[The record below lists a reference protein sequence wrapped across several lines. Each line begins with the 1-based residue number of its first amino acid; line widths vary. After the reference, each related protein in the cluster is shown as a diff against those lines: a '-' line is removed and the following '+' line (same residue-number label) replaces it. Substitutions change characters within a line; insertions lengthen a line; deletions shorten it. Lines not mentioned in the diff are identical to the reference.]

1 MTRSA
6 LDIIQGVEQRN
17 SLATT
22 LYEEIDVWGVVEMNI
37 NNFCESQGDLYQ
49 EAKEEGWLGYRIP
62 KNHLGLLGYL
72 RNGFAIQLKII
83 NQYDIALPIWNNEF
97 VGFFRSDWF
106 KNTTLKNGFV
116 KPIYKKEHFDL
127 IKKFKL

>member
-6 LDIIQGVEQRN
+6 LDIIKGVEKR
-17 SLATT
+17 SSVTP
-22 LYEEIDVWGVVEMNI
+22 YEEIDIWGAVEMNI
-37 NNFCESQGDLYQ
+37 DNFCESQVDFCQ
-49 EAKEEGWLGYRIP
+49 KAKEEGWLGYRIA

-72 RNGFAIQLKII
+72 RNGFTIQLKIL
-83 NQYDIALPIWNNEF
+83 NQYDIPLPIWNNEF

-106 KNTTLKNGFV
+106 KNTALENGFV

>member
-6 LDIIQGVEQRN
+6 LDIIRGVEKRN

-22 LYEEIDVWGVVEMNI
+22 PYKEIDVWGVVEMNI
-37 NNFCESQGDLYQ
+37 NKFCESQADFCQ

-106 KNTTLKNGFV
+106 KNTTLENEFV

>member
-6 LDIIQGVEQRN
+6 LDIIKGVEKR
-17 SLATT
+17 SSVTP
-22 LYEEIDVWGVVEMNI
+22 YEEIDIWGVVEMNI
-37 NNFCESQGDLYQ
+37 NNFCESQADFCQ
-49 EAKEEGWLGYRIP
+49 KAKEEGWLGYRIP

-72 RNGFAIQLKII
+72 RNGFAIQLKIL
-83 NQYDIALPIWNNEF
+83 NKYNIALPIWNNEF

-106 KNTTLKNGFV
+106 KNITLENEFV

>member
-6 LDIIQGVEQRN
+6 LDIIKGVEKR
-17 SLATT
+17 SSITP
-22 LYEEIDVWGVVEMNI
+22 YEEIDIWGVVEMNI
-37 NNFCESQGDLYQ
+37 NKFCESQADFCQ
-49 EAKEEGWLGYRIP
+49 KAKEEGWLGYRIP

-72 RNGFAIQLKII
+72 RNGFAIQLKIL
-83 NQYDIALPIWNNEF
+83 NKYDIALPIWNNEF

-106 KNTTLKNGFV
+106 KNTTLENGFV

>member
-6 LDIIQGVEQRN
+6 LDIIKGVEKRN
-17 SLATT
+17 SVVTP
-22 LYEEIDVWGVVEMNI
+22 YGEIDIWGAVERNI
-37 NNFCESQGDLYQ
+37 DKFCESQGHLYQ

-116 KPIYKKEHFDL
+116 EPIYKKEHFDL